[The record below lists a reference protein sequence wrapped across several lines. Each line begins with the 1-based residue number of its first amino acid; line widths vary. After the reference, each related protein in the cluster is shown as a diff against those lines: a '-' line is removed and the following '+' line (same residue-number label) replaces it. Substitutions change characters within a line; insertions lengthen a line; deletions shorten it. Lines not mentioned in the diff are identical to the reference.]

1 MTKRQIEAI
10 KDSLNWQRKNVEHA
24 DEGYIQRML
33 KRKDFDWRTTLP
45 EMYAMSNINGPIPA
59 EWGGYVTQ
67 ANVGLEVIPH
77 VLYDTQ
83 TYTDNT
89 TVILPFF
96 TSIPAN
102 ESISNVN
109 PPAMLPNP
117 ESFLIK
123 NEYWYVTTQLET
135 IDQGAAAA
143 ALPSQFNDIV
153 LLGNTGIFKLFIG
166 DKPYGPW
173 PLYRLPCSTGV
184 KGSFAAAGAEAANL
198 VSGYGNTDGPQYP
211 LLPPL
216 LIAPTQ
222 KFRVSLEWPA
232 GPVDLSANRTLKVGL
247 DGQKARGIQ

>member
-1 MTKRQIEAI
+1 
-10 KDSLNWQRKNVEHA
+10 
-24 DEGYIQRML
+24 
-33 KRKDFDWRTTLP
+33 
-45 EMYAMSNINGPIPA
+45 MSNINGPIPG
-59 EWGGYVTQ
+59 EWAGYVTQ
-67 ANVGLEVIPH
+67 SNVGLEVVPH

-83 TYTDNT
+83 TYTDNV

-96 TSIPAN
+96 TSTPAN

-109 PPAMLPNP
+109 PPSILPSP

-123 NEYWYVTTQLET
+123 NIFIFIPTELET

-143 ALPSQFNDIV
+143 ALPSQFDDIV
-153 LLGNTGIFKLFIG
+153 LLCNTGILKLIIG

-173 PLYRLPCSTGV
+173 PMYRLPASTYPKV
-184 KGSFAAAGAEAANL
+184 AIAAAGA
-198 VSGYGNTDGPQYP
+198 DGPPYP
-211 LLPPL
+211 VLPPL

-232 GPVDLSANRTLKVGL
+232 GAVNLAANRSIKVGL